1 MTLSQEI
8 LKKMLE
14 LPNRSSGTVFE
25 QRAGEYIKS
34 VYNYFGVTPK
44 EVDSS
49 TIPNSMINHLII
61 SFGLIIVTMLVN
73 FLNIT
78 LITIPFFIITVLVYF
93 RMFNLPLRFFKKR
106 VQSKNIYAEVPAKG
120 TEKYTLVLT
129 SHYDTS
135 NDLGPIFSILG
146 PIYTYLNVNNSKS
159 ELNIP
164 DYINNPLVISNLALG
179 ITFLA
184 LFIPDNSAKFFFAF
198 IAGVPLAIGIFF
210 LQRSKKRLPSGAF
223 DNGVGTSLLV
233 EMAASFTKNPLD
245 NTRIIFANVAA
256 AETLTRGTLPL
267 LNSLNLNKE
276 RTFVLDIDCI
286 GEDEVVLINSEPSY
300 PLGLTVPF
308 DSSFEVIADYAEE
321 YFQENYKI
329 INSPLPSANQDLVF
343 AGYRV
348 MGMVVTMPLK
358 GIPNNFHSAKDNI
371 DRIKWDKVEV
381 VRDFL
386 TGYATYFDDVTKEVN
401 L

>member
-1 MTLSQEI
+1 MTLSQDI

-25 QRAGEYIKS
+25 QRAGDYLKS

-49 TIPNSMINHLII
+49 TIPNSLVNHLII
-61 SFGLIIVTMLVN
+61 SFGLIIATMLVN

-78 LITIPFFIITVLVYF
+78 LLTLPFFIITVLVYF
-93 RMFNLPLRFFKKR
+93 RLFNLPLRFFKKR
-106 VQSKNIYAEVPAKG
+106 VLSKNIYAEVPSKG
-120 TEKYTLVLT
+120 EEKYTLVLT

-159 ELNIP
+159 DLNIP
-164 DYINNPLVISNLALG
+164 DYVNNPLVISNLALG
-179 ITFLA
+179 LTFLA
-184 LFIPDNSAKFFFAF
+184 LFLPDNSAKFFFAF
-198 IAGVPLAIGIFF
+198 IAGIPLALGIFF
-210 LQRSKKRLPSGAF
+210 LQRSKKRLTAGAY
-223 DNGVGTSLLV
+223 DNGVGTSLMV
-233 EMAASFTKNPLD
+233 EMAANFTKNPLD

-267 LNSLNLNKE
+267 LNALNLEKE

-300 PLGLTVPF
+300 PLGLPVPY
-308 DSSFEVIADYAEE
+308 DSSFEVIADFAEE

-329 INSPLPSANQDLVF
+329 INSPLPSANQELVF
-343 AGYRV
+343 AGFRV
-348 MGMVVTMPLK
+348 MGMVITMPLK
-358 GIPNNFHSAKDNI
+358 GIPTNFHSKKDSI
-371 DRIKWDKVEV
+371 ERIKWDKVEI

-386 TGYATYFDDVTKEVN
+386 TSYVAYFDDITKEVN